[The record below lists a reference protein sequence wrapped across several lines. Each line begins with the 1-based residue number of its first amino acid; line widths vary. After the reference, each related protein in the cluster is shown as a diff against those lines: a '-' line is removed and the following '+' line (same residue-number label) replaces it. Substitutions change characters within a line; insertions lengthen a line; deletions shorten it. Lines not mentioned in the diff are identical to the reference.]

1 MGEKREF
8 LNVQELKSGM
18 IIMKDVLKNG
28 TLLIR
33 EGTIVNDEI
42 ISRLKKAYFFEKI
55 EINVSEEVLAQNTK
69 EAEMQ
74 RVEETFKEISIGL
87 KDLFE
92 KFGFIKKNKLSSELR
107 IFSERILK
115 ELKSVE
121 AIIGTVGFKGNGDDP
136 IYRHGVNVAVLSGL
150 LGKWIGLEQSKIN
163 LLIYSALLH
172 DFGITKLEQK
182 FQNKQDILIQEKY
195 NEVKQHAKIGYKY
208 VDSIDYLDK
217 SVSYGVLMHHE
228 REDGSGYPLGITGE
242 KIHCFAKIIAIADE
256 LDVMNS
262 DKDNIDKRGPFE
274 ILEIIKEKSLNK
286 LDYEYSKIFLEH
298 IVNYYMGEDVIL
310 STGEKAKILQINTN
324 NLSKPLLFINGD
336 FLDLS
341 RYKDIYIKELILK

>member
-1 MGEKREF
+1 MREKREF
-8 LNVQELKSGM
+8 LNVQELKPGM
-18 IIMKDVLKNG
+18 IIISDVLKNG
-28 TLLIR
+28 ILLIK
-33 EGTIVNDEI
+33 EGTIVNEEI
-42 ISRLKKAYFFEKI
+42 ISRLKKVYFLEKI
-55 EINVSEEVLAQNTK
+55 EANVSEEVIAQNTK

-74 RVEETFKEISIGL
+74 RVEETLKEISLGL
-87 KDLFE
+87 KELFE
-92 KFGFIKKNKLSSELR
+92 KFGLIKKNKLSSELR
-107 IFSERILK
+107 IFSEKILK
-115 ELKSVE
+115 ELKSAEVV
-121 AIIGTVGFKGNGDDP
+121 ISTVGFKGNGNDP

-150 LGKWIGLEQSKIN
+150 LGKWIGLEQSKLN

-182 FQNKQDILIQEKY
+182 FQNKQDILVQKKY
-195 NEVKQHAKIGYKY
+195 DEVKSHAKIGYKY
-208 VDSIDYLDK
+208 VDSIEYLDK

-262 DKDNIDKRGPFE
+262 DMSCTDKRGPFE

-286 LDYEYSKIFLEH
+286 LDYEYSKIFIEH
-298 IVNYYMGEDVIL
+298 IVNYYMGENVVL
-310 STGEKAKILQINTN
+310 STDERAKIIQINTN
-324 NLSKPLLFINGD
+324 DLSRPLLLKDGD

-341 RYKDIYIKELILK
+341 KHKDIYIKELLLE

>member
-1 MGEKREF
+1 MGVKKEF
-8 LNVQELKSGM
+8 LNIQELKPGM
-18 IIMKDVLKNG
+18 VIIGDVMKNKS
-28 TLLIR
+28 LLIK
-33 EGTIVNDEI
+33 EGTVVTEEI
-42 ISRLKKAYFFEKI
+42 ITRLKKAYFLEKI
-55 EINVSEEVLAQNTK
+55 EINVSEEVIAQNTK

-74 RVEETFKEISIGL
+74 RVEETFKEISVGL
-87 KDLFE
+87 KELFE
-92 KFGFIKKNKLSSELR
+92 KLGHVKKNKVTELR
-107 IFSERILK
+107 IFSEKILK
-115 ELKSVE
+115 ELKSTEIV
-121 AIIGTVGFKGNGDDP
+121 ISTVGFKGNGNDP

-182 FQNKQDILIQEKY
+182 YQNKQDILMQEKY
-195 NEVKQHAKIGYKY
+195 KEIKQHAKIGYKY
-208 VDSIDYLDK
+208 VDSIEYLDK

-256 LDVMNS
+256 LDIMNS
-262 DKDNIDKRGPFE
+262 DESYLSKRGPFE
-274 ILEIIKEKSLNK
+274 ILEIIKEKGLNK

-298 IVNYYMGEDVIL
+298 IANYYMGEDVLL
-310 STGEKAKILQINTN
+310 STGETAKILQIDMND
-324 NLSKPLLFINGD
+324 LSKPLLLKDGD

-341 RYKDIYIKELILK
+341 KHKDVYIKELILK

>member
-1 MGEKREF
+1 MGEKKEF
-8 LNVQELKSGM
+8 LNIQELKPGM
-18 IIMKDVLKNG
+18 VIIGDVMKNKS
-28 TLLIR
+28 LLIK
-33 EGTIVNDEI
+33 EGTVVTEEI
-42 ISRLKKAYFFEKI
+42 ITRLKKAYFLEKI
-55 EINVSEEVLAQNTK
+55 EINVSEEVIAQNTK

-74 RVEETFKEISIGL
+74 RVEETFKEISVGL
-87 KDLFE
+87 KELFE
-92 KFGFIKKNKLSSELR
+92 KLGHVKKNKVTELR
-107 IFSERILK
+107 IFSEKILN
-115 ELKSVE
+115 ELKSTEIV
-121 AIIGTVGFKGNGDDP
+121 ISTVGFKGNGNDP

-182 FQNKQDILIQEKY
+182 YQNKQDILMQEKY
-195 NEVKQHAKIGYKY
+195 KEIKQHAKIGYKY
-208 VDSIDYLDK
+208 VDSIEYLDK

-228 REDGSGYPLGITGE
+228 REDGSGYPIGITGE

-262 DKDNIDKRGPFE
+262 DESYLSKRGPFE
-274 ILEIIKEKSLNK
+274 ILEIIKEKGLNK

-298 IVNYYMGEDVIL
+298 IANYYMGEDVLL
-310 STGEKAKILQINTN
+310 STGETAKILQIDMND
-324 NLSKPLLFINGD
+324 LSKPLLLKDGD

-341 RYKDIYIKELILK
+341 KHKDVYIKELILK

>member
-1 MGEKREF
+1 MSGKSEF
-8 LNVQELKSGM
+8 LNVQELKPGM
-18 IIMKDVLKNG
+18 VIMGDVLKNG
-28 TLLIR
+28 ALLIK
-33 EGTIVNDEI
+33 EGTIVNEEI
-42 ISRLKKAYFFEKI
+42 IARLKKTYFLEKI
-55 EINVSEEVLAQNTK
+55 ETSISKEVISQNTK

-74 RVEETFKEISIGL
+74 RLEETFKEISIGL
-87 KDLFE
+87 KELFE
-92 KFGFIKKNKLSSELR
+92 RFSLIRKNELSSELL
-107 IFSERILK
+107 IFAEKILK

-121 AIIGTVGFKGNGDDP
+121 VVISTVGFKGNGNDP
-136 IYRHGVNVAVLSGL
+136 IYRHAVNIAVLSGL

-172 DFGITKLEQK
+172 DFGITKLDQK

-208 VDSIDYLDK
+208 ADSIEYIDK

-256 LDVMNS
+256 IDVMNS
-262 DKDNIDKRGPFE
+262 DTSWVDKKGPFE
-274 ILEIIKEKSLNK
+274 ILEIIKEKGLSK
-286 LDYEYSKIFLEH
+286 LDYEYSKVFLEH
-298 IVNYYMGEDVIL
+298 MANYYMGEDVIL
-310 STGEKAKILQINTN
+310 NTGEKAKILQINTN
-324 NLSKPLLFINGD
+324 DLSRPLLLKDGE

-341 RYKDIYIKELILK
+341 KHREIYIKELILK